1 MNPTPQRADPLSSF
15 ANEEPLELSSDQM
28 IPVEP
33 SFDQQQWTESQTEAR
48 GAGGRQVLG
57 TSLDRHCRAVARL
70 YGLVGR
76 PRAGGAAAVVAGD
89 RAMARGR
96 RRPARVCWA
105 SPG

>member
-15 ANEEPLELSSDQM
+15 VNEEPLELSSDQM

-57 TSLDRHCRAVARL
+57 TSLVVIAAL
-70 YGLVGR
+70 WLAYTAWSGR
-76 PRAGGAAAVVAGD
+76 PRRWRD
-89 RAMARGR
+89 SRCR
-96 RRPARVCWA
+96 RRRWRNGSRSPPARSRCWA